1 MNNNVNNW
9 LRYLRIKRG
18 LLTHL
23 RHS

>member
-1 MNNNVNNW
+1 MNDNVNNL